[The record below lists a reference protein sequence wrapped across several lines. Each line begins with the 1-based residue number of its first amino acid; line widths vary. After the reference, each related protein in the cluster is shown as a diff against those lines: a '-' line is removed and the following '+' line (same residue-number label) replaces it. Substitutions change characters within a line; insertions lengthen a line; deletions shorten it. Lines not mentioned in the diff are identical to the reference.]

1 MSFTT
6 AGAVLRLPQTY
17 TLTSSLTLDASGL
30 SRPVTILQP
39 STGGR
44 HFILSSSAV
53 SAFRSPYT
61 HCRPHTLPDEDHLG

>member
-30 SRPVTILQP
+30 SRPVTILP
-39 STGGR
+39 AWGGNR

-53 SAFRSPYT
+53 SALTRIVVRTPCLT
-61 HCRPHTLPDEDHLG
+61 KTMLG